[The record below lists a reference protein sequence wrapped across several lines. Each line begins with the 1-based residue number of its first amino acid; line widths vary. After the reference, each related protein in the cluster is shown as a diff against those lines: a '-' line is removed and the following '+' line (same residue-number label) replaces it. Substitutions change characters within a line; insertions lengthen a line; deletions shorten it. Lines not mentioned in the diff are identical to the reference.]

1 MAEMVKKNSAS
12 FRDYYT
18 DDENVSPADR
28 AKIEF
33 EVELIGK
40 LIEVRETQ
48 NLTQKQLAEA
58 AGVKQS
64 AIARLENLKSTPKI
78 DTLFKILTPMGY
90 KLAIVSDNGV
100 SGK

>member
-1 MAEMVKKNSAS
+1 MGKKKSAN
-12 FRDYYT
+12 FHDYYI
-18 DDENVSPADR
+18 DDENVSPAQR

-40 LIEVRETQ
+40 LIEVREAK

-64 AIARLENLKSTPKI
+64 AIARLESLKSTPQI
-78 DTLFKILTPMGY
+78 DTLFRVLTPMGY
-90 KLAIVSDNGV
+90 KLAIVES
-100 SGK
+100 

>member
-1 MAEMVKKNSAS
+1 MGKKNSAS
-12 FRDYYT
+12 FRDYYM
-18 DDENVSPADR
+18 DDDNVSPAQR

-40 LIEVRETQ
+40 LIEVREAK

-64 AIARLENLKSTPKI
+64 AIARLENMKSTPQI
-78 DTLFKILTPMGY
+78 DTLFRVLTPMGY
-90 KLAIVSDNGV
+90 KLAIVSDGTA
-100 SGK
+100 

>member
-1 MAEMVKKNSAS
+1 MVIKKTSD
-12 FRDYYT
+12 FREFY
-18 DDENVSPADR
+18 DDDNNVSQTER

-40 LIEVRETQ
+40 LIEARETRGF
-48 NLTQKQLAEA
+48 TQAQLAET

-64 AIARLENLKSTPKI
+64 AVARMESLKATPQI

-90 KLAIVSDNGV
+90 KLAIVPSEET
-100 SGK
+100 